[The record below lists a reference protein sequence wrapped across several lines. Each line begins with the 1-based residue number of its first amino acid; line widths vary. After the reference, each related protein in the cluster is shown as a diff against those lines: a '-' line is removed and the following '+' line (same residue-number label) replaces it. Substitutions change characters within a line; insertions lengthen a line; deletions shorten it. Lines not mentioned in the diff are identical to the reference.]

1 MKSRPCSSHPKKP
14 VGSNEDLAQ
23 PKINKYFF
31 KRKENG
37 DYQSLGEVGKLLLKF
52 QCWKSKRMLEKDS
65 GNGCTTMWLDLV
77 ALNCILKMVM
87 MVNFICYYNFLKNAR

>member
-37 DYQSLGEVGKLLLKF
+37 DYQSLGEGGKLLLKF
-52 QCWKSKRMLEKDS
+52 QC
-65 GNGCTTMWLDLV
+65 
-77 ALNCILKMVM
+77 
-87 MVNFICYYNFLKNAR
+87 